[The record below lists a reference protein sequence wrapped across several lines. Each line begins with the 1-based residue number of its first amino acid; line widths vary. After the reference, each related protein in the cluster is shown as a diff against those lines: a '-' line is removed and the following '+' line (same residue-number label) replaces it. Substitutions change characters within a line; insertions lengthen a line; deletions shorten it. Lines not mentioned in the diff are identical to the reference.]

1 LGSSA
6 APLATVA
13 ERALGSGGLTLLS
26 SIALFATT
34 NTVLIILIAGAR
46 ILYGMASDRSLPS
59 PLGKIH
65 LKTKTP
71 WIAVIGIMLASMAF
85 AFVGDI
91 VFVANI
97 SVFAIVITFAMVNLA
112 VIILRYTEPT
122 IERPFRVPFSIRKF
136 PILPL
141 VGLGFSIYM
150 GFQFELPVLAVG
162 GIIIATGVLF
172 YFIYNKRKKKL
183 DNIQ

>member
-1 LGSSA
+1 
-6 APLATVA
+6 
-13 ERALGSGGLTLLS
+13 
-26 SIALFATT
+26 
-34 NTVLIILIAGAR
+34 
-46 ILYGMASDRSLPS
+46 
-59 PLGKIH
+59 
-65 LKTKTP
+65 
-71 WIAVIGIMLASMAF
+71 MAF